1 MKKRTLIAV
10 CIVYLAVLLRITV
23 FRSSF
28 SFANFLQKG
37 TLNLTLFAE
46 YIPLMQKRRWFRFLY
61 LFVGNIIWFVPFGVL
76 CCCKERPIKT
86 WKILLWGFLLSFF
99 IESMQFIFGTGVSEL
114 DDLILNTLGVWIGVI
129 IMKILKKGK

>member
-1 MKKRTLIAV
+1 MQ
-10 CIVYLAVLLRITV
+10 YVL
-23 FRSSF
+23 
-28 SFANFLQKG
+28 
-37 TLNLTLFAE
+37 
-46 YIPLMQKRRWFRFLY
+46 YIW
-61 LFVGNIIWFVPFGVL
+61 L
-76 CCCKERPIKT
+76 CCCGERPIKT